1 MTAWRHRL
9 EGMRPVARGVGLL
22 LHVPALMGVAS
33 IPICLVFD
41 EMAGARVLL
50 ITIGLSTVIAQV
62 LYWPARRGTQVFRR
76 HAMLIA
82 AISWLLIAC
91 LGAVPFAIGGGIK
104 WLDAA
109 FESLSGFTGTGLSVL
124 EPSTLPHYLQWWRSL
139 SQWIG
144 GVGVIVLLLSI
155 LPPRRGALE
164 LYYSET
170 RDQKILPSV
179 RATARVIWSVY
190 CSYTLVAV
198 GLLWLA
204 GEPLWR
210 ALNHGMTGIATGGFT
225 ITDDS
230 FQSASLAVKLVS
242 LLIMT
247 AGAISFFV
255 HYRAIQVKPRAKAL
269 FAGAE
274 QRLFWTVLCG
284 GALLLTL
291 DNHALGQ
298 SGWVDSVFQWVSAV
312 TTTGFQS
319 AALSNWHT
327 GPLLM
332 LCLVMLVGAT
342 AGSTGGG
349 LKMLRF
355 VLLYKSVRWSLQ
367 TFTRRPHEVLR
378 LTFDG
383 QALTREDAAS
393 RTRAVTTLSIA
404 WMTVSLLAVIIM
416 THCVA
421 DGVPLQAVVFD
432 VVSAQ
437 SNVGLSSGLVD
448 TDLSAS
454 GKLLLM
460 AVMWAG
466 RLEIVPVLV
475 LVALLVRGRTP
486 SVSG

>member
-1 MTAWRHRL
+1 
-9 EGMRPVARGVGLL
+9 VGLL
-22 LHVPALMGVAS
+22 LHLPALMGIAS
-33 IPICLVFD
+33 LPVCLVFD
-41 EMAGARVLL
+41 EMAGVRVLL
-50 ITIGLSTVIAQV
+50 ITSGVSIVAAQA

-82 AISWLLIAC
+82 ALSWLLVAC
-91 LGAVPFAIGGGIK
+91 LGALPFAITGGIS
-104 WLDAA
+104 WVDAL

-124 EPSTLPHYLQWWRSL
+124 EPASLPHYLQWWRSL

-179 RATARVIWSVY
+179 RSTARAIWSVY
-190 CSYTLVAV
+190 CSYTLVAI
-198 GLLWLA
+198 GLLWCA
-204 GEPLWR
+204 GDPVWR
-210 ALNHGMTGIATGGFT
+210 AINHGMTGIATGGFT

-230 FQSASLAVKLVS
+230 FQVASLAVKLVS
-242 LLIMT
+242 LPIMV
-247 AGAISFFV
+247 AGAISFLV
-255 HYRAIQVKPRAKAL
+255 HYRAMQSKPRGAAL
-269 FAGAE
+269 FASSE
-274 QRLFWTVLCG
+274 QRLFWAVLCG
-284 GALLLTL
+284 GAVLLTL
-291 DNHALGQ
+291 DNYWLGQ
-298 SGWVDSVFQWVSAV
+298 VGWIDSVFQWTSAV

-319 AALSNWHT
+319 VVLSDWHT
-327 GPLLM
+327 GALLL
-332 LCLVMLVGAT
+332 LCVVMLVGAT

-355 VLLYKSVRWSLQ
+355 VLLYKSIRWSLH

-383 QALTREDAAS
+383 EALSRADAAS

-404 WMTVSLLAVIIM
+404 WIAVSLLAVVLM
-416 THCVA
+416 AHSVA
-421 DGVPLQAVVFD
+421 DSVPLQSVVLD

-448 TDLSAS
+448 AQLNTS
-454 GKLLLM
+454 GKLILM

-466 RLEIVPVLV
+466 RLEIVPALV
-475 LVALLVRGRTP
+475 LVALLLRARTP
-486 SVSG
+486 GVSG

>member
-1 MTAWRHRL
+1 
-9 EGMRPVARGVGLL
+9 MRPVARGVGLL